1 MLINRNFP
9 IMSTNDLD
17 RYLDQC
23 ESILL
28 SHHSTFTDAGP
39 FPLLP
44 KSSVPPKSKPTWT
57 EYHASFI
64 PIRPSSPSADILQPA
79 RPVSPSADALQ
90 PGEEYKSYDAQDVTG
105 ELPRSYEVILKCAAQ
120 VIGVKAFDVGVVVE
134 LFERKLEGVRKERSR
149 SRSMSKSRSRSRP
162 ASASRR
168 RRGLA

>member
-1 MLINRNFP
+1 
-9 IMSTNDLD
+9 MSTDDLD

-28 SHHSTFTDAGP
+28 SHHSTSTDAGP

-64 PIRPSSPSADILQPA
+64 PTRPASPSN
-79 RPVSPSADALQ
+79 DALQ
-90 PGEEYKSYDAQDVTG
+90 PGEGYKSYDAQDVTG

-134 LFERKLEGVRKERSR
+134 LFERRLEGVRKERSR
-149 SRSMSKSRSRSRP
+149 SRSRSKSRSRSRP

-168 RRGLA
+168 KRGLA